1 MGAGVPEEV
10 EAVPFEPIALF
21 LKLVNELGPEST
33 EFTAMTMPAPQWLAW
48 RQYTQMGLVSLTRT
62 VHVGKVVAVSATA
75 MNPES
80 NPTAPVVPVDESGL
94 HGLANVLCV
103 AVWFFW
109 WNSNVMVSPGCA

>member
-1 MGAGVPEEV
+1 VGAGEPEDV

-21 LKLVNELGPEST
+21 LKLVNELGPELT
-33 EFTAMTMPAPQWLAW
+33 AFTAMTMPAPQWLAW

-62 VHVGKVVAVSATA
+62 VHVGKVVAASATA
-75 MNPES
+75 TNPES
-80 NPTAPVVPVDESGL
+80 NPTAPVVLVDESGL